1 MTLAEMHIEFK
12 LGLDK
17 TDSLNYP
24 NFEPEEI
31 DLWLNN
37 AQGRFV
43 KTRYVHNTKGET
55 FEETQKRTDD
65 LRTIVTEVTLIPSAI
80 QTPTKPNGIL
90 FDLPNGTIGGP
101 DIYWF
106 AINEECEIRYEDC
119 NGSWVDERTGVYAT
133 QHDDYDKLIDDPFNK
148 PNKGVV
154 LRLMHGTWAELITD
168 GTYTINQYFLR
179 YIRKPITLDIINF
192 PLMSCELA
200 DHTHQE
206 IVNGAVSLALENIA
220 SPRFQSQMISNHM
233 QE

>member
-12 LGLDK
+12 VGLDK

-31 DLWLNN
+31 DIWLNR
-37 AQGRFV
+37 AQDRFV
-43 KTRYVHNTKGET
+43 KTRYVHNNKTET

-65 LRTIVTEVTLIPSAI
+65 LRTIVTEVTLIPSAT
-80 QTPTKPNGIL
+80 QVPTKPNGIL
-90 FDLPNGTIGGP
+90 FDLPNGTLGP

-133 QHDDYDKLIDDPFNK
+133 THNDYDKMVDDPFNK
-148 PNKGVV
+148 PNKDVV

-168 GTYTINQYFLR
+168 GSYTINRYFLR
-179 YIRKPITLDIINF
+179 YVRQPIRLDIVTF
-192 PLMSCELA
+192 PTMSCELA
-200 DHTHQE
+200 EHTHAE
-206 IVNGAVSLALENIA
+206 IVDMAVTLALENIA
-220 SPRFQSQMISNHM
+220 SPRLQSHMITEFN

>member
-37 AQGRFV
+37 AQDRFV
-43 KTRYVHNTKGET
+43 KTRYVHNHKNET

-65 LRTIVTEVTLIPSAI
+65 LRTIVTEVTLPPSAI

-90 FDLPNGTIGGP
+90 FDLPDGTMGGP

-119 NGSWVDERTGVYAT
+119 NGSWVDERTGVYAA
-133 QHDDYDKLIDDPFNK
+133 QHDDYDKMVDDPFNK
-148 PNKGVV
+148 PNKDVI
-154 LRLMHGTWAELITD
+154 LRLMHGRWAELITD
-168 GTYTINQYFLR
+168 GTFTINQYFLR
-179 YIRKPITLDIINF
+179 YLRKPIRLDIITN
-192 PLMSCELA
+192 PTMSCELA

-206 IVNGAVSLALENIA
+206 IVDMAVSLALENIA
-220 SPRFQSQMISNHM
+220 SPRFQSHMISEM
-233 QE
+233 TQE

>member
-1 MTLAEMHIEFK
+1 MTLAEMHIQFK

-24 NFEPEEI
+24 NFEPEEV
-31 DLWLNN
+31 DSWLNN

-43 KTRYVHNTKGET
+43 KTRYVHNNKSET

-90 FDLPNGTIGGP
+90 FDLPNGTMGGP

-133 QHDDYDKLIDDPFNK
+133 QHDDYDKMIDDPFNK
-148 PNKGVV
+148 PTRNVI
-154 LRLMHGTWAELITD
+154 LRLMHGVWAELITD
-168 GTYTINQYFLR
+168 GSFTINQYFLR

-192 PLMSCELA
+192 PGMSCELA
-200 DHTHQE
+200 EHTHQE
-206 IVNGAVSLALENIA
+206 IVDIAVSLALENIA
-220 SPRFQSQMISNHM
+220 SPRFQSHM
-233 QE
+233 VSEFTQE